1 MLVNKLRNLNY
12 KFVSEQAVLDKGKC
26 ISLNHYQK
34 ELEKRNLG
42 IWELFG
48 YYDPKEQKVYLCEEN
63 ISERS
68 KKIAKNLNYN
78 ETETYAILRELVR
91 LHEHIHAYTHQEI
104 REKFLRIPSTIS
116 EPLTEFLSYCTIKNY
131 EDEYYRQKY
140 LAVFMEVDKNHPKYY
155 RNWRDILDV
164 VIDKNQGLKVEY
176 FCDNPSQH
184 EKAIKIVFQ
193 VVMEI
198 IKDLAPNPSFNDFL
212 KEIES
217 TFLCRAVAYAME
229 DT

>member
-12 KFVSEQAVLDKGKC
+12 KSVSEQVAPEGKC
-26 ISLNHYQK
+26 IRLNCYQE

-48 YYDPKEQKVYLCEEN
+48 YYDSKEQKVYLCEEN
-63 ISERS
+63 ISEES

-104 REKFLRIPSTIS
+104 GEEFLRIPSTIN
-116 EPLTEFLSYCTIKNY
+116 EPLTEFLSYCVIKNY
-131 EDEYYRQKY
+131 EDEDYRQKY

-155 RNWRDILDV
+155 RNWRDILNV
-164 VIDKNQGLKVEY
+164 VIDKNQGLKVGY

-184 EKAIKIVFQ
+184 EKAVKIVFRI
-193 VVMEI
+193 VIEI
-198 IKDLAPNPSFNDFL
+198 IKDLAPNSSFNDFL
-212 KEIES
+212 KEIEF
-217 TFLCRAVAYAME
+217 TFLCRAITYALE
-229 DT
+229 NT